1 MLIILIGFVLAG
13 GWCWLKKDEYD
24 PEFQPDN
31 HNYAFAGA
39 ITFWVIGGVYLCF
52 IICCWKNISLGAS
65 IMETASDFVAGNLR
79 VLWLPITSYIVCVPF
94 ICYWVVTAVYLYSM
108 GIPEFKNES
117 FMANIKWEDNTRY
130 MMWFFLFGLLWC
142 VAFIICLQQFMI
154 AATVC
159 QWYFT
164 G

>member
-1 MLIILIGFVLAG
+1 
-13 GWCWLKKDEYD
+13 
-24 PEFQPDN
+24 
-31 HNYAFAGA
+31 
-39 ITFWVIGGVYLCF
+39 
-52 IICCWKNISLGAS
+52 
-65 IMETASDFVAGNLR
+65 METASDFVTGNIR
-79 VLWLPITSYIVCVPF
+79 VLLLPITSYLVCVPF
-94 ICYWVVTAVYLYSM
+94 ILYWVVTAVYLYSM

-117 FMANIKWEDNTRY
+117 FFANIKWEDQTRY